1 MTLPESVGNRQ
12 QLFQKLEELSVISD
26 PAREVEPFALVL
38 IKLDHFRRY
47 NLMKG
52 YVAADRLLSLFARSL
67 QSILRPQDYL
77 ARVGNAEFVLV
88 LSGVSHE
95 GFANLAASKLFDRLK
110 DPQQLG
116 QQSICLQAHAGV
128 TLFPEH
134 ADNAGDLMKRAEAA
148 LESARHQVQPF
159 AIYQDEG
166 NAGEGFDW
174 GIQNDLSHAIELDQF
189 ELYFQPQISLK
200 NGALFG
206 AEALIRWQNGEKGF
220 IRPDVFIPIAEK
232 TGQIIQITEWTLNSA
247 LWFLEEWCR
256 HSSPI
261 RVAVNISTKM
271 LSESDFGDIVRN
283 AVSLYGVEPQY
294 LTLEITESALLEDM
308 SSSVAI
314 LEDLRQ
320 LGVNVSIDDFGT
332 GYSSLA
338 YFKGLPANEL
348 KIDRSFI
355 QYMLEN
361 QMDQHIVQTVV
372 QLAQGFDLEV
382 VAEGV
387 EDQDSNEFLRQMGCD
402 ISQGYFIAKPMPRDD
417 FLTWV
422 KENYKEFEAG

>member
-1 MTLPESVGNRQ
+1 MVLPGSVGDRQ
-12 QLFQKLEELSVISD
+12 QLFQKLEEMTVVPEASGGQ
-26 PAREVEPFALVL
+26 APFALIL

-47 NLMKG
+47 NLTKG
-52 YVAADRLLSLFARSL
+52 YQAADKLLSIFTQSL

-77 ARVGNAEFVLV
+77 ARVGNAEFVL
-88 LSGVSHE
+88 LLAGISNE
-95 GFANLAASKLFDRLK
+95 GFANLAATKLFDCLK
-110 DPQQLG
+110 DSQESGLQNVYM
-116 QQSICLQAHAGV
+116 QAHAGV

-134 ADNAGDLMKRAEAA
+134 ATGVVELMKRAETA
-148 LESARHQVQPF
+148 LDIARHQLEPF
-159 AIYQDEG
+159 AIYQDDDKASEG
-166 NAGEGFDW
+166 IDW
-174 GIQNDLSHAIELDQF
+174 GIQNDLNHAIELDQF

-200 NGALFG
+200 DGKLYG
-206 AEALIRWQNGEKGF
+206 AEALLRWKNEEKGF
-220 IRPDVFIPIAEK
+220 VRPDVFIPIAEK
-232 TGQIIQITEWTLNSA
+232 TGQIVEITEWTLNSA

-256 HSSPI
+256 QSSPI
-261 RVAVNISTKM
+261 KVAVNISTKM
-271 LSESDFGDIVRN
+271 LSEPDFGDIVRN
-283 AVSLYGVEPQY
+283 SIALYGVDPQF

-361 QMDQHIVQTVV
+361 QMDQHIVKTVI
-372 QLAQGFDLEV
+372 QLAHGFDLEV

-387 EDQDSNEFLRQMGCD
+387 EDEQSNEFLKQIGCD
-402 ISQGYFIAKPMPRDD
+402 ISQGYFIAKPMPTDD
-417 FLTWV
+417 FLAWV
-422 KENYKEFEAG
+422 SSNYKDFELS